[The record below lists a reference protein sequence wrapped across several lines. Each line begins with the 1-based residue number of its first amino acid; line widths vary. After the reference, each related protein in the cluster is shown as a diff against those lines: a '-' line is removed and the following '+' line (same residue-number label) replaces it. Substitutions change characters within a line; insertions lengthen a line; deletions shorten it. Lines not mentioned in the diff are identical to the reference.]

1 MGPPVGR
8 VCTIL
13 GMPIL
18 YCGNAMNKA
27 PGILYLDLEGGWG
40 GSSRSMYY
48 LIEHLDRRRYHAF
61 AVTRREGPISQCYDE
76 IGVPHDTLPGIPSF
90 RPAERKNALAYLIY
104 LWGRRKLN
112 DVMMRLHE
120 IKARANICLVHI
132 NHESLALVG
141 REIARRLGLPWVCH
155 VRTQLISGYYARKTY
170 RAIARDA
177 AHVIF
182 ITERNRDHFRE
193 LAGADYSAD
202 KISTVYNIS
211 PLAPHDLAPLPELS
225 EPVDALR
232 VLSLTNFSPNRGVDR
247 VVEVAEIL
255 QARGRKDIVF
265 FLCGRLANTR
275 RLPFARNRYL
285 ENMLARITASG
296 LGETV
301 RFPGHVTPPDRAL
314 IATDCLIKLTRES
327 NPWGRDIIEAMSA
340 GRGVVTL
347 GDYQTFIEDDV
358 NGFMDVEFDAA
369 RIADHLVRLR
379 DEPGL
384 IDKFAQANREKAAAL
399 FDGVGRAAEVS
410 AIYDRVLG
418 A

>member
-1 MGPPVGR
+1 MSE
-8 VCTIL
+8 
-13 GMPIL
+13 
-18 YCGNAMNKA
+18 A

-40 GSSRSMYY
+40 GSSRSMFY
-48 LIEHLDRRRYHAF
+48 LIEHLDRGRYRPF
-61 AVTRREGPISQCYDE
+61 AVTRRDGPISERYDE
-76 IGVPHDTLPGIPSF
+76 IGVPHMTLPEIPSF

-104 LWGRRKLN
+104 LWGCRKLN
-112 DVMMRLHE
+112 DVMVRLQK
-120 IKARANICLVHI
+120 IKARENIRLVHV

-155 VRTQLISGYYARKTY
+155 VRTQLISGYFARRAY

-193 LAGADYSAD
+193 LAGAVFSDENT
-202 KISTVYNIS
+202 STVYNIS
-211 PLAPHDLAPLPELS
+211 PPVPHDLVPLAELS
-225 EPVDALR
+225 EPADVLR

-247 VVEVAEIL
+247 VVDVAEIL
-255 QARGRKDIVF
+255 HRRGRDDIVF

-285 ENMLARITASG
+285 DNILARITASG

-301 RFPGHVTPPDRAL
+301 LLPGHVTPPDRAL

-347 GDYQTFIEDDV
+347 GDYQTFIEDGV
-358 NGFMDVEFDAA
+358 NGFMDVEFNAE

-384 IDKFAQANREKAAAL
+384 RDKFARANREKAAAL
-399 FDGVGRAAEVS
+399 FDGAGRAAEVS

-418 A
+418 R